1 MKIKW
6 FTNIL
11 MTGLILFT
19 ALSVSEDLAE
29 GQELRKVRL
38 GTGFVPNIQFAPLYV
53 AQKKGFYAQN
63 GLDVQIEYGF
73 ENDFV
78 ALAAQGEREFSIASG
93 DQIILARGQGMPIT
107 YVLKWF
113 ERFPVALVSEAS
125 KGIKT
130 PKDLIGKTVGL
141 PGFYGASFIGWKALL
156 FGAGIDENAITV
168 KQIGFTQIAALQ
180 QGIVDVAMG
189 YIANE
194 PVMLKNQ
201 GIPVNV
207 IEVSDYINLV
217 SNGLAVGDRL
227 MKKEPEL
234 VKKMVQATLK
244 GLIFTIENPE
254 AAFEIARSVIPEL
267 TDEQAPVQLEVLK
280 VSVSLWQSKKPGYSD
295 QPAWQKSVAFML
307 KTGMLK
313 KKLKVNSLYTNQ
325 FIGN

>member
-295 QPAWQKSVAFML
+295 QQAWQKSVDFML

>member
-1 MKIKW
+1 
-6 FTNIL
+6 

-295 QPAWQKSVAFML
+295 QQAWQKSVDFML

>member
-6 FTNIL
+6 FTNML
-11 MTGLILFT
+11 MVGFIFFT
-19 ALSVSEDLAE
+19 VSGMSVVSAE
-29 GQELRKVRL
+29 GQELREVRL

-63 GLDVQIEYGF
+63 GLDVKIEYGF

-78 ALAAQGEREFSIASG
+78 ALAAQGERDFSIASG

-107 YVLKWF
+107 YVLKWY

-141 PGFYGASFIGWKALL
+141 PGLYGASFIGWKALL
-156 FGAGIDENAITV
+156 YGAGIDENAITV
-168 KQIGFTQIAALQ
+168 KQIGFTQIASLQ
-180 QGIVDVAMG
+180 QGVVDVAMG

-194 PVMLKNQ
+194 PIMMKSQ

-217 SNGLAVGDRL
+217 ANGLAVGEAL

-234 VKKMVQATLK
+234 VRKMVQATLK
-244 GLIFTIENPE
+244 GILFMVENPE
-254 AAFEIARSVIPEL
+254 AAFDIARTAIPEL
-267 TDEQAPVQLEVLK
+267 TDKQAAVQLEVLK
-280 VSVSLWQSKKPGYSD
+280 TTVELCRSDKPGYSSEKT
-295 QPAWQKSVAFML
+295 WQESVDFML

-313 KKLKVNSLYTNQ
+313 KKIKVSSLYTNQ
-325 FIGN
+325 FIGK

>member
-11 MTGLILFT
+11 MVSFVLF
-19 ALSVSEDLAE
+19 AMVNVSQVFAED
-29 GQELRKVRL
+29 QDLRKVRL
-38 GTGFVPNIQFAPLYV
+38 GTGFIPNIQFAPLYI
-53 AQKKGFYAQN
+53 AQKKGFYAEN
-63 GLDVQIEYGF
+63 GLDVQIEYGY

-93 DQIILARGQGMPIT
+93 DQIILARGQGLPIT
-107 YVLKWF
+107 YVLKWY

-156 FGAGIDENAITV
+156 FGAGIDEKDITV
-168 KQIGFTQIAALQ
+168 KNIGFTQIAALQ

-194 PVMLKNQ
+194 PIVMESQ
-201 GIPVNV
+201 GTPVNV

-227 MKKEPEL
+227 IKKEPEL

-244 GLIFTIENPE
+244 GLLFMIENPE
-254 AAFEIARSVIPEL
+254 AGFEIARTAIPEL
-267 TDEQAPVQLEVLK
+267 TDAQAAVQLEVLK
-280 VSVSLWQSKKPGYSD
+280 VTVGLCRSNNPGYSSEK
-295 QPAWQKSVAFML
+295 AWQESVDFML

-313 KKLKVNSLYTNQ
+313 KKLNVNKLFTNQ
-325 FIGN
+325 FIGK

>member
-1 MKIKW
+1 MNFKW
-6 FTNIL
+6 FTNMFMI
-11 MTGLILFT
+11 GFT
-19 ALSVSEDLAE
+19 LLTVLNVSQVFA
-29 GQELRKVRL
+29 GNQELRKVRL
-38 GTGFVPNIQFAPLYV
+38 GTGFIPNIQFAPLYV

-63 GLDVQIEYGF
+63 GLEVQIEYGY

-107 YVLKWF
+107 YVMKWY
-113 ERFPVALVSEAS
+113 EKFPVALVSKAS
-125 KGIKT
+125 EGIKT

-156 FGAGIDENAITV
+156 FGAGIDENAISV
-168 KQIGFTQIAALQ
+168 KEIGFTQVASLQ

-194 PVMLKNQ
+194 PVMMKSQ

-217 SNGLAVGDRL
+217 ANGLAVGDRL
-227 MKKEPEL
+227 MKEEPEL
-234 VKKMVQATLK
+234 VEKMVGATLK
-244 GLIFTIENPE
+244 GLHFMINNPE
-254 AAFEIARSVIPEL
+254 AAFEIARTVIPEL
-267 TDEQAPVQLEVLK
+267 TDAQAAVQMEVLK
-280 VSVSLWQSKKPGYSD
+280 VTIELCKSD
-295 QPAWQKSVAFML
+295 QLGSSDPKAWQESVDFML

-313 KKLKVNSLYTNQ
+313 KKVDIKDLFSNQ
-325 FIGN
+325 FIR

>member
-29 GQELRKVRL
+29 GQELRKLRL

-295 QPAWQKSVAFML
+295 QQAWQKSVDFML

>member
-1 MKIKW
+1 
-6 FTNIL
+6 
-11 MTGLILFT
+11 
-19 ALSVSEDLAE
+19 
-29 GQELRKVRL
+29 
-38 GTGFVPNIQFAPLYV
+38 
-53 AQKKGFYAQN
+53 
-63 GLDVQIEYGF
+63 
-73 ENDFV
+73 V

-295 QPAWQKSVAFML
+295 QQAWQKSVDFML